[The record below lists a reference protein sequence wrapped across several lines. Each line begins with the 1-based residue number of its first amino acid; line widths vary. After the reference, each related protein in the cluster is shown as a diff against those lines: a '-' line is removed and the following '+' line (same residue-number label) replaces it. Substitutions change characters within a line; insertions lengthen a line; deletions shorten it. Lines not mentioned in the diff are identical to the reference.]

1 MKIFSKALGALIL
14 GFVLIPSVSMAG
26 NSPIRGGGNFG
37 IGLEFG
43 DPGTW
48 GAVGKFWIDEKNAF
62 QPAVKLGGGV
72 ATLQLDYLWH
82 TYDLFHPNQGRIP
95 LYFGVGGDLVVQNV
109 VAFAARGPVGVSYM
123 FDRVDV
129 PVDIFV
135 QVVPTLWIFNGAT
148 NFYFF
153 GEIGSRYYF

>member
-1 MKIFSKALGALIL
+1 MKIFSKTLQVLVLALMPAVCL
-14 GFVLIPSVSMAG
+14 AG
-26 NSPIRGGGNFG
+26 NSPIKGGGNFG

-48 GAVGKFWIDEKNAF
+48 GAVGKFWIDENNAF
-62 QPAVKLGGGV
+62 QPAVKLGAG
-72 ATLQLDYLWH
+72 AAILQMDYLWH

-95 LYFGVGGDLVVQNV
+95 LYFGVGGDLVIQNI
-109 VAFAARGPVGVSYM
+109 VAFGVRGPVGISYM

-135 QVVPTLWIFNGAT
+135 QVAPTLWIFDGAT
-148 NFYFF
+148 NFYVY
-153 GEIGSRYYF
+153 GEVGARYYF